1 MLVRGGLRSGPET
14 EQGSKRGH
22 GLPAPIV
29 AKDEFIKKVRAQ
41 YSGLFD
47 HDFVRFGLRLV
58 TTKEFLGAQLRFLA
72 DGLNDRILTTSLP

>member
-1 MLVRGGLRSGPET
+1 MLVRGGLPSGPET
-14 EQGSKRGH
+14 EQGLKRGH

-29 AKDEFIKKVRAQ
+29 AKDEFNQEVRVQ

-58 TTKEFLGAQLRFLA
+58 TTKEFLGAQLSFLA
-72 DGLNDRILTTSLP
+72 DGLNDRIRTTSLP